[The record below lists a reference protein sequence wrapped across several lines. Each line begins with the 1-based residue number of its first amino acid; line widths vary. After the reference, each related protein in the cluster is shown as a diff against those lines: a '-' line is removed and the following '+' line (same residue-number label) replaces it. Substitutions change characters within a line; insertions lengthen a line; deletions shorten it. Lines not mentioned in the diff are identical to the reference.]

1 MNLVVDV
8 GNSSAKVALFQS
20 EKLMKQKT
28 FLKLNLDEIIEF
40 TNSTPPSRTII
51 SSVQKK
57 DKNLDSII
65 NHFNALHLSH
75 KTTIP
80 ISVVYKTPET
90 LGTDR
95 IAAIVGANDEFPK
108 KNLLS
113 IDAGSCITYDYFL
126 ERNYIGG
133 RISPGLKM
141 RFDAL
146 SQFTS
151 QLPKLHVSDLH
162 FQLGSDTNSSIISGV
177 QQGAIDEM
185 DAIISNFREENKDT
199 VVILSGGYCDFFEKH
214 LKNSIF
220 ADPFIVLKGLNII
233 LEYNAK

>member
-8 GNSSAKVALFQS
+8 GNSSTKVALFQS
-20 EKLMKQKT
+20 KKLMKQKT
-28 FLKLNLDEIIEF
+28 FLKLNLEEIIEF
-40 TNSTPPSRTII
+40 TNSTPLSRTII

-80 ISVVYKTPET
+80 ISVVYKTPDT

-113 IDAGSCITYDYFL
+113 IDAGSCITFDFFL
-126 ERNYIGG
+126 QGSYCGG
-133 RISPGLKM
+133 RISPGLQM
-141 RFDAL
+141 RYNAL
-146 SQFTS
+146 HTFTH
-151 QLPKLHVSDLH
+151 QLPQISVSEMHLLFGD
-162 FQLGSDTNSSIISGV
+162 DTNASIISGV

-185 DAIISNFREENKDT
+185 DAVIDTFR
-199 VVILSGGYCDFFEKH
+199 
-214 LKNSIF
+214 
-220 ADPFIVLKGLNII
+220 KGV
-233 LEYNAK
+233 

>member
-1 MNLVVDV
+1 
-8 GNSSAKVALFQS
+8 
-20 EKLMKQKT
+20 
-28 FLKLNLDEIIEF
+28 
-40 TNSTPPSRTII
+40 
-51 SSVQKK
+51 
-57 DKNLDSII
+57 
-65 NHFNALHLSH
+65 
-75 KTTIP
+75 
-80 ISVVYKTPET
+80 
-90 LGTDR
+90 
-95 IAAIVGANDEFPK
+95 
-108 KNLLS
+108 
-113 IDAGSCITYDYFL
+113 
-126 ERNYIGG
+126 
-133 RISPGLKM
+133 M

-185 DAIISNFREENKDT
+185 DAIISNFREENKDA

>member
-28 FLKLNLDEIIEF
+28 FLKLNLEEIIEF

-65 NHFNALHLSH
+65 NHFNALYLSH

-108 KNLLS
+108 KNLQEFW
-113 IDAGSCITYDYFL
+113 TEFWTEFL
-126 ERNYIGG
+126 
-133 RISPGLKM
+133 RI
-141 RFDAL
+141 
-146 SQFTS
+146 
-151 QLPKLHVSDLH
+151 
-162 FQLGSDTNSSIISGV
+162 
-177 QQGAIDEM
+177 
-185 DAIISNFREENKDT
+185 
-199 VVILSGGYCDFFEKH
+199 
-214 LKNSIF
+214 
-220 ADPFIVLKGLNII
+220 LKGT
-233 LEYNAK
+233 